1 MALDLTAE
9 HKILLALAINAQKNA
24 YAPYS
29 NFHVG
34 AAILDENAQHHVS
47 CNVENAAYPPRSVC

>member
-9 HKILLALAINAQKNA
+9 HKILLALATSVQKNA

-29 NFHVG
+29 KFYVG
-34 AAILDENAQHHVS
+34 AAIIDESA
-47 CNVENAAYPPRSVC
+47 NVQL